1 MYATTIKN
9 GAHCGNLGMAKE
21 VIRDFSGKIIAFVE
35 DDPNR
40 KSVRSFD
47 GRLIGWYD
55 KRTGI
60 TYEFNGRIV
69 AKGDATGMLIGR

>member
-1 MYATTIKN
+1 
-9 GAHCGNLGMAKE
+9 MARE
-21 VIRDFSGKIIAFVE
+21 IIRDFSGKIIAFID

-47 GRLIGWYD
+47 GRLLGWYD
-55 KRTGI
+55 KKNGN
-60 TYEFNGRIV
+60 TYEFSGRMI

>member
-1 MYATTIKN
+1 MS
-9 GAHCGNLGMAKE
+9 KE
-21 VIRDFSGKIIAFVE
+21 IIRDFNGKIIAFIE
-35 DDPNR
+35 DDSNR

-55 KRTGI
+55 KRNGI
-60 TYEFNGRIV
+60 TYEFSGRIV

>member
-1 MYATTIKN
+1 
-9 GAHCGNLGMAKE
+9 MARE
-21 VIRDFSGKIIAFVE
+21 AIRDFSGKIIAFIE

-60 TYEFNGRIV
+60 TYEFSGKIV

>member
-1 MYATTIKN
+1 MSREA
-9 GAHCGNLGMAKE
+9 
-21 VIRDFSGKIIAFVE
+21 IRDFSGKIIAFIE

-55 KRTGI
+55 KRNSI
-60 TYEFNGRIV
+60 TYEFSGRIV

>member
-1 MYATTIKN
+1 
-9 GAHCGNLGMAKE
+9 MARE
-21 VIRDFSGKIIAFVE
+21 AIRDFSGKIIAFIE